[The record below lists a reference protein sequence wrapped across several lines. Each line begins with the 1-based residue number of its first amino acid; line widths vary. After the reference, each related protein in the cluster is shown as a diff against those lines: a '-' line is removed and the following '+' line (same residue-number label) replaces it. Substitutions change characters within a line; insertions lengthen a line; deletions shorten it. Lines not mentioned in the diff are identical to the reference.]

1 MSEQRT
7 TKPNTSVD
15 YFDEEDE
22 EEEEDPYAT
31 DDDRDGN
38 YSPPAVQKKKKIVE
52 KNLTSKPVCKPKE
65 KRTQNES
72 KTKKFV
78 ATFDEKKKFA
88 GYLEKEQLIWDLKHK
103 LHANNHAQ
111 SAAWDRIS
119 AKMNKTGNFL
129 HTYICVAPPYLTYH
143 TSFQSLNARACIEPF
158 VMQPDIEKKENRENL
173 ETVVVSKWKR
183 KTQLIGIWK
192 IIARFYSLRLQH
204 EIHASKFS
212 TNN

>member
-88 GYLEKEQLIWDLKHK
+88 GYLEKEQFG
-103 LHANNHAQ
+103 
-111 SAAWDRIS
+111 IS
-119 AKMNKTGNFL
+119 NTNYMPTTMLSRRHGIV
-129 HTYICVAPPYLTYH
+129 Y
-143 TSFQSLNARACIEPF
+143 Q
-158 VMQPDIEKKENRENL
+158 
-173 ETVVVSKWKR
+173 R
-183 KTQLIGIWK
+183 K
-192 IIARFYSLRLQH
+192 
-204 EIHASKFS
+204 
-212 TNN
+212 